1 MRNSL
6 IVGVDGSDHSLRA
19 LDWAVSEAALHNV
32 PLRLVYASLW
42 DRYAKALPGF
52 SAERPIRRVMAEH
65 IVASATERVERLD
78 PDVRVHASIL
88 AEDPVP
94 ALLAE
99 GRDAFALVLGYR
111 GRGDLAD
118 LLLGSTSLSVAGQAQ
133 CPVVVVRGTAP
144 HRAGFSRVTVG
155 VGPAGTSATAVG
167 FAFREAEVRDA
178 ELRALHA
185 WRRPERAVTDDG
197 RPSDESSPPEAH
209 MAARVLKESLD
220 PAVQEHPKVAVSEQV
235 PEGWARDALL
245 EASADSDLLVVGAHH
260 RDGTAGMQLGRVNH
274 AVLHHCACPIA
285 VVPQRD

>member
-1 MRNSL
+1 MRNPL

-19 LDWAVSEAALHNV
+19 LDWAVSEAAVHNV
-32 PLRLVYASLW
+32 PLRLVYASIW
-42 DRYAKALPGF
+42 DRYAKVLPGF
-52 SAERPIRRVMAEH
+52 GAGRPSRRVMAEH

-78 PDVRVHASIL
+78 PDVRVSAAVL

-99 GRDAFALVLGYR
+99 GRAAFALVLGYR
-111 GRGDLAD
+111 GRGDVAD
-118 LLLGSTSLSVAGQAQ
+118 MLLGSTSLIVAGQAR
-133 CPVVVVRGTAP
+133 CPVVVVRGDDS
-144 HRAGFSRVTVG
+144 HGAGFSRVTVG
-155 VGPAGTSATAVG
+155 VGPAGTSSTAVG

-185 WRRPERAVTDDG
+185 WRRPERALPNDAG
-197 RPSDESSPPEAH
+197 PSDESSPPEAH
-209 MAARVLKESLD
+209 AAARTLKGSLD
-220 PAVQEHPKVAVSEQV
+220 PFIQEHPKVTVSERV

-245 EASADSDLLVVGAHH
+245 EASADSDLMVVGAPH
-260 RDGTAGMQLGRVNH
+260 RDGMAGMQLGRVNH